1 MQIQIPHSP
10 TSASCVARPR
20 LNFISLSVPPVVNL
34 ESSLHSSIFAS
45 SFILLVDFDFIL
57 FMWSPIPSPSYRIR
71 LRRLLTRLLRY
82 NRCRESSWIGES
94 LFPTVY
100 SSSSYRSCIL
110 HVLFSHAAPS
120 FESVFY
126 TLLPTLDLLRL
137 RTFSIFMNC
146 TFSANRFSR
155 WRLVHHHRQF
165 FRYRLGLFVKQVYLV
180 FVFDSFL
187 SIVCSWTDR
196 KLIFRARSRASV
208 PATTTSELVATSV
221 TSSPSNDKKLTKC
234 LSRISIVTLFASTTT
249 RMSATTSWSSIRWPS
264 FLIFNSL
271 VV

>member
-1 MQIQIPHSP
+1 MCRSSTSQLHLALRATGCQSRIFPSFFDLRFVVHPTGWFRLHTVHVVSHSQ
-10 TSASCVARPR
+10 
-20 LNFISLSVPPVVNL
+20 PV
-34 ESSLHSSIFAS
+34 
-45 SFILLVDFDFIL
+45 
-57 FMWSPIPSPSYRIR
+57 IR

-234 LSRISIVTLFASTTT
+234 LSRISIVTLFESTTT